1 MATRGGP
8 VASGTDG
15 SDYGH
20 RERVANQYRISA
32 QSKSRL
38 KACLFFHILLFFLML
53 AKLSADIFDRLDI
66 FILEIEELEIP
77 KPLVWEYAWCCSL
90 PFVFYGLSSLRRNV
104 IRSMSVFVMGD
115 IVFALLPVFF
125 SLGYYMGD
133 FWQYVS
139 SRSSDGLMLWQGYP
153 YALLWYA
160 FSLVALQIHC
170 FSLYFA
176 HTLISAWRARGGA
189 GTKKIN

>member
-115 IVFALLPVFF
+115 VVFALLPVFF
-125 SLGYYMGD
+125 SLAYYLGD

-153 YALLWYA
+153 YALLWYG
-160 FSLVALQIHC
+160 FSLVALQIHL
-170 FSLYFA
+170 FSLFFA

-189 GTKKIN
+189 TTKKIN